1 MKTPVPDYLQHVLSA
16 CNNNQSGAL
25 ANYIPELAQADPNK
39 LALALS
45 TIDGTIYSTGD
56 DTLEFTIQSMSKPFA
71 YALALKTLGLN
82 AVLQKVGVEPSGE
95 AFNQISLGQDQL
107 PKNPMINS
115 GAITTHSLLPHKK
128 TVSRAEHLRRFLSE
142 LAGRELQFDE
152 NVYASEVK
160 TAFRNMSI
168 GYMLRTVGVMD
179 EDPEQIVNGYIQ
191 QCAIKVTVKDLAAMT
206 SVLANG
212 GIQPKTGK
220 RLLDRAIVRQ
230 VLSVMMTCGMYDAAG
245 DWLTTVGIPAKSGV
259 AGGIMGVLPGQVGI
273 AVFSPK
279 LDSHG
284 NSVRGVEI
292 FERLSSD
299 MGLHLMEG
307 TPSAQTI
314 LQSRYSVGKK
324 QNVIVYELRG
334 VLQFTE
340 SEMLLRF
347 LQDEPQAKNKIILD
361 LTNLTLIHDVGA
373 RMLFEGV
380 KRLKE
385 DGHQVIVVDSEGVLS
400 EEQVKG
406 NKRLVLND
414 TLERYLAQFEEK
426 K

>member
-1 MKTPVPDYLQHVLSA
+1 M
-16 CNNNQSGAL
+16 
-25 ANYIPELAQADPNK
+25 
-39 LALALS
+39 
-45 TIDGTIYSTGD
+45 
-56 DTLEFTIQSMSKPFA
+56 
-71 YALALKTLGLN
+71 
-82 AVLQKVGVEPSGE
+82 
-95 AFNQISLGQDQL
+95 
-107 PKNPMINS
+107 
-115 GAITTHSLLPHKK
+115 
-128 TVSRAEHLRRFLSE
+128 
-142 LAGRELQFDE
+142 
-152 NVYASEVK
+152 
-160 TAFRNMSI
+160 
-168 GYMLRTVGVMD
+168 
-179 EDPEQIVNGYIQ
+179 
-191 QCAIKVTVKDLAAMT
+191 
-206 SVLANG
+206 G

-292 FERLSSD
+292 FERLSND

-406 NKRLVLND
+406 NKRLVVND
-414 TLERYLAQFEEK
+414 TLEHYLAQFEEK

>member
-1 MKTPVPDYLQHVLSA
+1 MKTPIPDYLKHVLTA
-16 CNNNQSGAL
+16 CHVIEGGAL
-25 ANYIPELAQADPNK
+25 ADYIPELANADPNK
-39 LALALS
+39 IALALA
-45 TIDGTIYSTGD
+45 TVDGTIYSSGD
-56 DTLEFTIQSMSKPFA
+56 DEIEFTIQSMSKPFA
-71 YALALKTLGLN
+71 YALAIKEHGLAEVLK
-82 AVLQKVGVEPSGE
+82 KVGVEPSGE

-115 GAITTHSLLPHKK
+115 GAITTHALLPHKK
-128 TVSRAEHLRRFLSE
+128 TVSRAEKLRRFLSE
-142 LAGRELQFDE
+142 LAGRELSFDE
-152 NVYASEVK
+152 NVYDSELK

-168 GYMLRTVGVMD
+168 GYMLRTVGVLG
-179 EDPEQIVNGYIQ
+179 EDPEEIVHGYIK
-191 QCAIKVTVKDLAAMT
+191 QCAIKVTVKDLAMMA

-212 GIQPKTGK
+212 GVHAKTGK
-220 RLLDRAIVRQ
+220 RILERSVVRQ

-259 AGGIMGVLPGQVGI
+259 AGGIIGVLPGQVGI

-279 LDSHG
+279 LDEHG

-292 FERLSSD
+292 FERLSND

-314 LQSRYSVGKK
+314 LQSRYTVGKDT
-324 QNVIVYELRG
+324 VVYELRG

-340 SEMLLRF
+340 SEMLLRT
-347 LQDEPQAKNKIILD
+347 LQEEPVGKNTILLD

-373 RMLFEGV
+373 RILFEGV

-385 DGHQVIVVDSEGVLS
+385 DGHKVMVLDSENILS
-400 EEQVKG
+400 ETQLKGHKREVVNEELEQ
-406 NKRLVLND
+406 
-414 TLERYLAQFEEK
+414 YLK
-426 K
+426 KFNS

>member
-1 MKTPVPDYLQHVLSA
+1 MKTPVPDYLKHVLSV
-16 CNNNQSGAL
+16 CNINTKGAL
-25 ANYIPELAQADPNK
+25 ADYIPELANADPNK
-39 LALALS
+39 IALALA
-45 TIDGTIYSTGD
+45 TVDGTIYSSGD
-56 DTLEFTIQSMSKPFA
+56 DETEFTIQSMSKPFA
-71 YALALKTLGLN
+71 YALAIKEHGLAEVLK
-82 AVLQKVGVEPSGE
+82 KVGVEPSGE
-95 AFNQISLGQDQL
+95 AFNQISLGHDQL

-115 GAITTHSLLPHKK
+115 GAITTHALLPHKK
-128 TVSRAEHLRRFLSE
+128 TVSRAEKLRRFLSE
-142 LAGRELQFDE
+142 LAGRELSFDE
-152 NVYASEVK
+152 NVYESELK

-168 GYMLRTVGVMD
+168 GYMLRTVGVLD
-179 EDPEQIVNGYIQ
+179 EDPEEIVHGYIK
-191 QCAIKVTVKDLAAMT
+191 QCAIKVTAKDLAMMA

-212 GIQPKTGK
+212 GVHAKTGK
-220 RLLDRAIVRQ
+220 RILERSVVRQ

-259 AGGIMGVLPGQVGI
+259 AGGIIGVLPGQVGI

-279 LDSHG
+279 LDEHG

-314 LQSRYSVGKK
+314 LQSRYTVGKDT
-324 QNVIVYELRG
+324 VVYELRG

-340 SEMLLRF
+340 SEMLLRT
-347 LQDEPQAKNKIILD
+347 LQEEPVGKNKILLD

-373 RMLFEGV
+373 RILFEGV

-385 DGHQVIVVDSEGVLS
+385 DGHKVIVLDSENILS
-400 EEQVKG
+400 ETQLKGHKREVVNEELEQ
-406 NKRLVLND
+406 
-414 TLERYLAQFEEK
+414 YLK
-426 K
+426 KFNS